1 MSKLLNLRFRTMTYL
16 ALDIL
21 LLVLVVVV
29 LHAELKL
36 LDEGLLGVLVCIE
49 KELEPFNEENKLKI
63 SVFSNNLYQLVLALI
78 RVG

>member
-21 LLVLVVVV
+21 LFVLVVVV

-49 KELEPFNEENKLKI
+49 KELEPF
-63 SVFSNNLYQLVLALI
+63 
-78 RVG
+78 